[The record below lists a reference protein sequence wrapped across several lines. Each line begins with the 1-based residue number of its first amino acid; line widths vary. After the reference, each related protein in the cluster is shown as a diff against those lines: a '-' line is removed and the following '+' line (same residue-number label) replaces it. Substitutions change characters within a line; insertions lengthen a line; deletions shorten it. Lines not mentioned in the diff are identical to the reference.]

1 MEEQNKNYIYKPR
14 SILQIITIYFI
25 TGGIIYGLLFY
36 FISALSA
43 YSLEAKAQ
51 SNLNQ
56 TMELHQKQ
64 ALIFPY

>member
-1 MEEQNKNYIYKPR
+1 MEEQNYIYKHR
-14 SILQIITIYFI
+14 SALHIITIYLI

-51 SNLNQ
+51 NSLDK
-56 TMELHQKQ
+56 TTELKQGQ